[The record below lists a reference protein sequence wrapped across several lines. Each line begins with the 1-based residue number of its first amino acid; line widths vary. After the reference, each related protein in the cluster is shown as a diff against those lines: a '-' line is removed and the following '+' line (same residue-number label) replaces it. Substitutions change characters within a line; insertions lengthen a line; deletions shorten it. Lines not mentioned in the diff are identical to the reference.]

1 MKLIKQQL
9 VEAYIMIKQQQVV
22 VGKAIIIIIDNK

>member
-9 VEAYIMIKQQQVV
+9 VEAYIMIKQQQVE

>member
-22 VGKAIIIIIDNK
+22 VKKAIIIDNK